1 MYVIHEQNKK
11 TNMDSKQA
19 FETYPREETDKSNA
33 QYIARVAKLAGL
45 NERSLE
51 TYFYRH
57 TEYKLNGSGPVIIGK
72 TAFEATDFEQVKS
85 YLLNT
90 SIKAK
95 EKNKIEVGQKIY
107 LPELPVGL
115 VLLADIHGGGKCD
128 YQAIFDDVELVKTT
142 KGVYCGVC
150 GDITDNFIIGKLAAI
165 QNKQPT
171 TFAMEV
177 KFAEWFIEEI
187 KSKLLFWISGNHDNW
202 TYKVSGIDIYKK
214 YLENV
219 NCLYDRHQVVFDL
232 KYGKFSQRF
241 FIRHK
246 FKYKSIYNP
255 THGEETSWERIGIDF
270 DIVIGSHYHQACL
283 FREFVKADKK
293 RLAILMGTY
302 KIKDEYAEELGFA
315 KSYGTGS
322 CMLVYDRNY
331 NRYQFDNLL
340 QGIDFLKYL
349 QT

>member
-1 MYVIHEQNKK
+1 
-11 TNMDSKQA
+11 MDIKEA
-19 FETYPREETDKSNA
+19 FELYPRQEADISNA
-33 QYIARVAKLAGL
+33 DYIQRVADLTGL
-45 NERSLE
+45 NKRSLE
-51 TYFYRH
+51 THYYRH
-57 TEYKLNGSGPVIIGK
+57 LKFQPNGNELIVIGK
-72 TAFEATDFEQVKS
+72 TAHEETDFEQVKN

-95 EKNKIEVGQKIY
+95 EKNRIEAAQKIY

-128 YQAIFDDVELVKTT
+128 YQAIFDDVELVKST

-150 GDITDNFIIGKLAAI
+150 GDITDNFIIGKLASI

-187 KSKLLFWISGNHDNW
+187 RPKLLFWVSGNHDNW
-202 TYKVSGIDIYKK
+202 TYKASGIDIYKK
-214 YLENV
+214 YLEDV
-219 NCLYDRHQVVFDL
+219 NCLYDRHQIVFDL
-232 KYGKFSQRF
+232 IKGAFKERI

-255 THGEETSWERIGIDF
+255 THGEETAWERIGIDY
-270 DIVIGSHYHQACL
+270 DIVVGSHYHQACL
-283 FREFVKADKK
+283 FREFIKAGKK

-315 KSYGTGS
+315 RSYGTGS
-322 CMLVYDRNY
+322 CMLVYDKNY
-331 NRYQFDNLL
+331 QRYQFDNIL
-340 QGIDFLKYL
+340 QGIDYLKYL
-349 QT
+349 QR